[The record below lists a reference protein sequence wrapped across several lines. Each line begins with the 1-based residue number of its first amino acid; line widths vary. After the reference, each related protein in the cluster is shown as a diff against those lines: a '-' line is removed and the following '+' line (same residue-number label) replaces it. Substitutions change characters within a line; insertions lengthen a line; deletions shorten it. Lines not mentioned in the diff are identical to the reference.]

1 MNRNTYSRVGSRIQ
15 IPSFSKAVVVTQLL
29 YSDICFYLFI
39 YQIYFFGDE
48 NLPLVGFKAEA
59 KLIFSMLNLFIYL

>member
-1 MNRNTYSRVGSRIQ
+1 M
-15 IPSFSKAVVVTQLL
+15 VTQLL

-39 YQIYFFGDE
+39 YLIYFLGGD
-48 NLPLVGFKAEA
+48 NLPLVGFEAEA